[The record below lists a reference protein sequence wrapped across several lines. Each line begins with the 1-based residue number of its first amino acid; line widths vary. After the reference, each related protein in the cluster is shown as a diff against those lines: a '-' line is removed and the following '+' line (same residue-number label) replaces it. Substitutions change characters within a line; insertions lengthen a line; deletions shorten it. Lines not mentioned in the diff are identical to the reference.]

1 MKLIDK
7 NTGEASVQET
17 QIMQLGNEYVRWP
30 LRERKVNEVMKYIKQ
45 KHWKRMLEDDY
56 SISYEIQ
63 LSNETLKSAIQTRLN
78 LIFMALIA

>member
-7 NTGEASVQET
+7 NIGEASVQET

-45 KHWKRMLEDDY
+45 KHWKRMLEDNY

>member
-7 NTGEASVQET
+7 NIGEASVQET

-45 KHWKRMLEDDY
+45 KHWKRMLEDNY
-56 SISYEIQ
+56 SISYEI
-63 LSNETLKSAIQTRLN
+63 
-78 LIFMALIA
+78 

>member
-1 MKLIDK
+1 
-7 NTGEASVQET
+7 
-17 QIMQLGNEYVRWP
+17 
-30 LRERKVNEVMKYIKQ
+30 
-45 KHWKRMLEDDY
+45 MLEDNY